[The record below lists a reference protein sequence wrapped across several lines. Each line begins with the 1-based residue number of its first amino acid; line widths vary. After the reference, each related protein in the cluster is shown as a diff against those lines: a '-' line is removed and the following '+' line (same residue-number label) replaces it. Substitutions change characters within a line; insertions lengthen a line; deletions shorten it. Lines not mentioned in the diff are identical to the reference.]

1 MVRILRVTNRPTHRR
16 GVFKAQVSDVSG
28 VGGEQFECPFVYW
41 LDRRQK
47 FLPGER
53 IFKWLCGMDELPHQL
68 RVSVYL
74 ADLASV
80 FIQEP
85 RFSYIQSEA

>member
-1 MVRILRVTNRPTHRR
+1 MVRILRVTSRPTHRR
-16 GVFKAQVSDVSG
+16 GVFKTQVLGVSG
-28 VGGEQFECPFVYW
+28 VEGEQFECLFVYW
-41 LDRRQK
+41 LDRWQK
-47 FLPGER
+47 LLMGER

-68 RVSVYL
+68 RVSAHL

-85 RFSYIQSEA
+85 RFSYMRSEA